1 MGKASKW
8 FRSLLLLGFK
18 KQDNNPS
25 PHSHSHSHSQSTPIS
40 EKKKRWNFV
49 KSYRE
54 KDKEKEKECCHHI
67 QRSSLTGFS
76 LSVTDD
82 DDDDNNDVV
91 DDTKKHAMAVAEAT
105 KAVAEAAVAAAE
117 AAAAV
122 VRLTSSGRAISI
134 TSTTNHSTT
143 TFAPGKPASGYGDQ
157 QIWAAVVIQSHFRAY
172 LVGFSLL

>member
-25 PHSHSHSHSQSTPIS
+25 PHSHSQSTPIS

-76 LSVTDD
+76 LSVNDD

-134 TSTTNHSTT
+134 TSTTNHCTT

>member
-25 PHSHSHSHSQSTPIS
+25 AHSHTDSYSHSTPTS

-54 KDKEKEKECCHHI
+54 KDGHHHHI
-67 QRSSLTGFS
+67 QRSSLTGELP
-76 LSVTDD
+76 LSVADDNDD
-82 DDDDNNDVV
+82 D

-122 VRLTSSGRAISI
+122 VRLTSSGRAVSI
-134 TSTTNHSTT
+134 TSSTYNTTA
-143 TFAPGKPASGYGDQ
+143 FVPGKSTSGYGDRE
-157 QIWAAVVIQSHFRAY
+157 IRAAVIIQSHFRAY
-172 LVGFSLL
+172 LVGFSLLPFFFSLLSP